1 MTALKSR
8 LERLI
13 EAQGPIPVAQF
24 MAVCLYDPDHGY
36 YMTREPFGRSGDFTT
51 APEIS
56 QMFGE
61 LVGVWVATAWTTAG
75 RPDNAIIAEIGPG
88 RGTLMNDIAR
98 TLTKAAPALCQTA
111 NFVLIEVSPA
121 LQKTQAETLASA
133 PIDIDWI
140 NDVGALPD
148 GPLFLVGNELF
159 DAVPIH
165 QYVRTGGVWRERL
178 VGLDNERRLAFVTGP
193 GAIDPALL
201 PPGADQAPEG
211 SIAELAP
218 ARMALMDKIA
228 TRIAG
233 QGGAGLFID
242 YGHLVSGIGDTLQ
255 AMRGHAYDGIFAA
268 PGEADLTSHIDFEAL
283 AAQAISHGLATATA
297 TQGQFLLSMGLLER
311 AGRLGNAT
319 PARQDEIRAQ
329 VERLAASGQM
339 GDLFKVLCIAPQGS
353 LPSPF
358 PVPA

>member
-1 MTALKSR
+1 MRRIA
-8 LERLI
+8 I
-13 EAQGPIPVAQF
+13 E
-24 MAVCLYDPDHGY
+24 
-36 YMTREPFGRSGDFTT
+36 
-51 APEIS
+51 
-56 QMFGE
+56 
-61 LVGVWVATAWTTAG
+61 WV
-75 RPDNAIIAEIGPG
+75 
-88 RGTLMNDIAR
+88 
-98 TLTKAAPALCQTA
+98 
-111 NFVLIEVSPA
+111 
-121 LQKTQAETLASA
+121 
-133 PIDIDWI
+133 

-148 GPLFLVGNELF
+148 GPLILVGNELF

-218 ARMALMDKIA
+218 ARIALMDRIA

-242 YGHLVSGIGDTLQ
+242 YGHLVSGFGDTLQ

-268 PGEADLTSHIDFEAL
+268 PGEADLTSHVDFEAL
-283 AAQAISHGLATATA
+283 AAQADFPRPGDRNRDAGSVPFVDGSARASRTA
-297 TQGQFLLSMGLLER
+297 GQR
-311 AGRLGNAT
+311 RRRPAGRDSG
-319 PARQDEIRAQ
+319 PGRAPRRKRPDGRS
-329 VERLAASGQM
+329 V
-339 GDLFKVLCIAPQGS
+339 QGS
-353 LPSPF
+353 LHRSTRVKLPSPF